1 MAQRQSQV
9 PQNKAEVL
17 QIPDLKTAM
26 LILKDMGVETKG
38 KGIRNKD
45 DAVNMIM
52 ENFNKGAVLPPK
64 PVKAE
69 PTRGLRKA
77 IEDDMDN
84 KNKLISKYEAV
95 RKFCLELPPSYKKD
109 LNSVFGAID
118 KEFDSRMNVLK
129 KSECTILVVGETAAG
144 KSSLI
149 NLLLGGIDL
158 LPTSQLGCTSTIVEI
173 RKSQGEKKEAIAFH
187 RSLIEGGKKAKKAP
201 LIFDLN
207 SDKGIQNFR
216 KAVQDSDEEGD
227 SPYDRIEVSWPLPM
241 LEEGIAIVDTPGI
254 GGGAKMSKYAER
266 YLSKSYGFIYVVNS
280 ANAGGVQKGRLQN
293 FLRLVVNAAGDE
305 GFNTESTMFICNRWD
320 MIPNKDKNAVAA
332 DTFEKLSRFY
342 SSLRKSQVH
351 YMSITE
357 AMKGL
362 QYQTILPE
370 YTVLLEM
377 VEKILPNSL
386 RARLHTH
393 YRWLSAIL
401 KRALYSLKVSKV
413 MDAKSMD
420 KIKEDYEQVKKQ
432 IDRLEQNSRDRID
445 YLKHNIKSESEMIA
459 KDIIGALQSRQMAER
474 LFDWRKQ
481 DCPGTDDKKKVAKE
495 AFEKIGAKIALE
507 INHWE
512 RANSVVHGIKDK
524 IVKVFKRDFELLEG
538 QVARLEG
545 AFLDGDTK
553 TVKDLHQSIK
563 KPAPV
568 KHLWKKAKDASMDED
583 SGSFKGLGGAISTVS
598 GLTASDKTF
607 KKIFGDYK
615 VKDTQKCVTRMQDAT
630 KLYLESI
637 CDTKNFQDKLNKFFS
652 RFVKGIDAVAKMI
665 PDFLKAD
672 MQLIEILQD
681 QMNDT
686 ENNLR
691 ETYPKLIHQSHLLL
705 GQLDLF
711 FVNYIMVFD
720 YSLDDIEWDPQDA
733 PVGSG
738 SFADV
743 YIADV
748 KDNSRKSK
756 KSVAMKVCRDAL
768 KENTVSDILLE
779 DRTLRELDHP
789 NVVKYFGATYRFR
802 DKRRQKDMQ
811 WIMVMEVCQYTMKQK
826 FVNPDVNNP
835 GKLQSGTSSQ
845 MQAMVTMADFA
856 LQLCSGLKYLHDKGF
871 VHRDLKL
878 ENILVTEQNVV
889 KLTDVGLAKQTL
901 EIAFSIVGSPVY
913 MAPEVLLQTE
923 NYDSK
928 ADIYSLAII
937 LWEMWYGKDAA
948 DYIQQQLFGPL
959 EKAIKEG
966 LRPSLNMSTK
976 PPQPWLEVIAKSWEY
991 EPAKRPSTDYLCD
1004 FFDSF
1009 LQKSQRM

>member
-1 MAQRQSQV
+1 MAQRQSQI
-9 PQNKAEVL
+9 PQSKAEVL
-17 QIPDLKTAM
+17 QISDLKTAM

-38 KGIRNKD
+38 KGIKNKD
-45 DAVNMIM
+45 DAVNLIM
-52 ENFNKGAVLPPK
+52 ENFNRGAVLPPK

-77 IEDDMDN
+77 IEDDIDN

-95 RKFCLELPPSYKKD
+95 KKFCLELPNSYKRD
-109 LNSVFGAID
+109 LNSIFGAID
-118 KEFDSRMNVLK
+118 KEFDIRMNDLK
-129 KSECTILVVGETAAG
+129 RSECTILVVGETAAG
-144 KSSLI
+144 KSTLI

-158 LPTSQLGCTSTIVEI
+158 LPTNQLGCTATIVEI
-173 RKSQGEKKEAIAFH
+173 RKSQGEKKEAIAFY
-187 RSLIEGGKKAKKAP
+187 RSVKEEGKKTKKPP

-207 SDKGIQNFR
+207 SDRGIQSFR
-216 KAVQDSDEEGD
+216 SAIQEADEEGD

-254 GGGAKMSKYAER
+254 GGGAKMSKYAEK
-266 YLSKSYGFIYVVNS
+266 YLAKSYGFIYVINS

-320 MIPNKDKNAVAA
+320 MIPNKDKEAVAA
-332 DTFEKLSRFY
+332 DTFDKLSRFY
-342 SSLRKSQVH
+342 TNLRKSQVH
-351 YMSITE
+351 YMSLAE

-362 QYQTILPE
+362 QYHTVIPE
-370 YTVLLEM
+370 YTILQEM

-386 RARLHTH
+386 KTRLHSH

-413 MDAKSMD
+413 MDAKSVD
-420 KIKEDYEQVKKQ
+420 KIREEYDQVKNQ
-432 IDRLEQNSRDRID
+432 IDKLAQNSRDRIE
-445 YLKHNIKSESEMIA
+445 YLKHNIKTETDIVA
-459 KDIIGALQSRQMAER
+459 RDIIAALQSRDMAEK
-474 LFDWRKQ
+474 LFDWRGE
-481 DCPGTDDKKKVAKE
+481 DCPRTDDKKKVAKE
-495 AFEKIGAKIALE
+495 AFEKIGAKVALE
-507 INHWE
+507 INHWD
-512 RANSVVHGIKDK
+512 RAHSKVHGIKDK
-524 IVKVFKRDFELLEG
+524 IVKVLKQDFELLEG
-538 QVARLEG
+538 QVAKLEG
-545 AFLDGDTK
+545 VFLDGDTK

-568 KHLWKKAKDASMDED
+568 KHLWKKAKDTSTEED
-583 SGSFKGLGGAISTVS
+583 SGTFKGLGGAVSTVS
-598 GLTASDKTF
+598 SLAASDKNF
-607 KKIFGDYK
+607 KKIFSDYK
-615 VKDTQKCVTRMQDAT
+615 SRDPQKCVAKMQDAT
-630 KLYLESI
+630 RVYLESI
-637 CDTKNFQDKLNKFFS
+637 CDTKNFRDKLNKFFS
-652 RFVKGIDAVAKMI
+652 RYVKGVDAVANMI

-672 MQLIEILQD
+672 AQLIEILRD
-681 QMNDT
+681 QMNDR

-691 ETYPKLIHQSHLLL
+691 ETYPKYIHQSHLLL

-711 FVNYIMVFD
+711 FVNYIMAFD
-720 YSLDDIEWDPQDA
+720 YSLDDIEWDPLDA

-743 YIADV
+743 YIAGI
-748 KDNSRKSK
+748 KDMTRRTK
-756 KSVAMKVCRDAL
+756 KGVAMKVCRDAL

-789 NVVKYFGATYRFR
+789 NIVKYYGATYRFR
-802 DKRRQKDMQ
+802 DKKRQKDMQ
-811 WIMVMEVCQYTMKQK
+811 WIMVMEVCQFTMKQK

-835 GKLQSGTSSQ
+835 GKLPAGSSSQ
-845 MQAMVTMADFA
+845 MEAMVTMSDFA

-878 ENILVTEQNVV
+878 ENILVTDQNVV

-928 ADIYSLAII
+928 ADIYSMAII
-937 LWEMWYGKDAA
+937 LWEMWYGHDAA

-976 PPQPWLEVIAKSWEY
+976 PPQPWLELIASSWEY
-991 EPAKRPSTDYLCD
+991 EPKNRPNTDYLCQ
-1004 FFDSF
+1004 FFDTF
-1009 LQKSQRM
+1009 LQQTRRK